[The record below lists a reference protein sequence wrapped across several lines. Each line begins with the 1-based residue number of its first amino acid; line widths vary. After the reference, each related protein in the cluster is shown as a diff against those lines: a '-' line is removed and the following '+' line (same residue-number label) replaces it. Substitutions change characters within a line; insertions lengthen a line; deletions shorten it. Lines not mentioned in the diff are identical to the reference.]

1 MDKKV
6 HLNSIMQLFI
16 LFTEKKWIEIDSYKD
31 VLKRF
36 GNLIDSLTNEQT
48 DLLLELTERYTWLSY
63 NQYHSILRK
72 LFIDLHKSKL
82 ENVTKLYLFPIKKI
96 GDEDEVKSGDIVQY
110 MLKGILSFIDEY
122 ESIEIVLLKKFDE
135 LSNETLDLK
144 ESEYIVFVDDFIGS
158 GKTLDSTMKIA
169 LENKTIDN
177 NFSILSTIIQ
187 EGTIKN
193 LVEKDIHVL
202 YGKSAKK
209 GISEYYENDELDNK
223 IKIMHEIES
232 KIPGV
237 KNYRF
242 GFEKS
247 EGLATL
253 MRTPNNTFPIF
264 WKEYMHK
271 KEKLKPPFPRF

>member
-1 MDKKV
+1 MEKKV

-16 LFTEKKWIEIDSYKD
+16 LFTEKKWIQIESYQD

-36 GNLIDSLTNEQT
+36 GNLIDSLTKEQT

-63 NQYHSILRK
+63 NEYHSILRK
-72 LFIDLHKSKL
+72 LFIELHNNKL
-82 ENVTKLYLFPIKKI
+82 KTVTKLYLFPIKKTD
-96 GDEDEVKSGDIVQY
+96 DEDEVKSGDIVQY
-110 MLKGILSFIDEY
+110 MLKGILSFINEY
-122 ESIEIVLLKKFDE
+122 ESIDIVLLKKFDE
-135 LSNETLDLK
+135 LSTENLNLK
-144 ESEYIVFVDDFIGS
+144 ENEYLVFVDDFIGS
-158 GKTLDSTMKIA
+158 GKTLDSTLTIA
-169 LENKTIDN
+169 LENKSIDN
-177 NFSILSTIIQ
+177 NYSILSTIIQ
-187 EGTIKN
+187 EGTVTELLERKI
-193 LVEKDIHVL
+193 DVL

-209 GISEYYENDELDNK
+209 GISEYYEDDELESKVKLMN
-223 IKIMHEIES
+223 EIEN

-264 WKEYMHK
+264 WKDYMHK
-271 KEKLKPPFPRF
+271 KEKFKPPFPRF

>member
-16 LFTEKKWIEIDSYKD
+16 LFTEKKWIQIDSYKD

-36 GNLIDSLTNEQT
+36 GNLIDSLTKEQT
-48 DLLLELTERYTWLSY
+48 DLLLELTERYTWLIY
-63 NQYHSILRK
+63 NEYHSILRK

-82 ENVTKLYLFPIKKI
+82 EKVTKLYLFPIKKI
-96 GDEDEVKSGDIVQY
+96 DDEDEVKSGDIVQY

-144 ESEYIVFVDDFIGS
+144 ENEYIVFVDDFIGS

-169 LENKTIDN
+169 LENKSIDT

-187 EGTIKN
+187 EGTVIDLEGK
-193 LVEKDIHVL
+193 EIHVL
-202 YGKSAKK
+202 YGKSTKK
-209 GISEYYENDELDNK
+209 GISEYYENEELESK
-223 IKIMHEIES
+223 IQVMNEIEN

-271 KEKLKPPFPRF
+271 KEKFKPPFPRF

>member
-16 LFTEKKWIEIDSYKD
+16 LFTEKKWMQIDSYKD
-31 VLKRF
+31 GLKRF
-36 GNLIDSLTNEQT
+36 GNLIESLTKEQT

-63 NQYHSILRK
+63 NEYNSILRK
-72 LFIDLHKSKL
+72 LFIELQKSKL
-82 ENVTKLYLFPIKKI
+82 ETVTKLYLFPIKKI
-96 GDEDEVKSGDIVQY
+96 DDEDEVKSGDIVQY
-110 MLKGILSFIDEY
+110 MLKGILAFIDDY
-122 ESIEIVLLKKFDE
+122 DSIEIILLKKFEE
-135 LSNETLDLK
+135 LNTENLVLK
-144 ESEYIVFVDDFIGS
+144 ENEYIVFVDDFIGS
-158 GKTLDSTMKIA
+158 GKTLDSTLKIA
-169 LENKTIDN
+169 LGNKTIDG
-177 NFSILSTIIQ
+177 NFSILTTIIQ
-187 EGTIKN
+187 EGTVQELLEKN
-193 LVEKDIHVL
+193 ISVL
-202 YGKSAKK
+202 YGKSSKK
-209 GISEYYENDELDNK
+209 GISEYYVDDVLESKVNL
-223 IKIMHEIES
+223 MSEIEN

-271 KEKLKPPFPRF
+271 KEKFKPPFPRF